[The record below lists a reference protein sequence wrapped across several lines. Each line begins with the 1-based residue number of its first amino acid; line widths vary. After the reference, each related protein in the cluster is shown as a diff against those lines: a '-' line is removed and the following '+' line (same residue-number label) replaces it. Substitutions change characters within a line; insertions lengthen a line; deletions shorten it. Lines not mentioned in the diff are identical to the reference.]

1 MFKIEVECGMTRPVD
16 DGFYMPAEWVPHRRC
31 WMAWP
36 WRSDRLGDEVA
47 AVRDEFIELARAI
60 AEFEP
65 VSVVAVPDELAEAS
79 LRLGAGVGCLPM
91 NQDGSRLRDFGPTF
105 LVDRRGGLAGA
116 DWGFNAWGG
125 KYPDYAKDAEVAQQI
140 LEHVGAER
148 YEAPLV
154 LEGGSVQADGE
165 GTLLT
170 SEQCLLNPS
179 RNPDLTKP
187 QIEDLLG
194 AYLGVRQIIWLG
206 QGLLGDE
213 GDGHVGILA
222 CFIAPGRVLALTSN
236 DPEDD
241 NYSALQDNL
250 ERLSRAKDAQGR
262 PLEILTVEQPKA
274 SFGDDGVRLP
284 LSYVDFYLANGGL
297 VMPSFEDSNDQGA
310 FDLVSRIFPDRTVR
324 QVLTIDLLRAGG
336 IHALTQ
342 PEPDPNPDP
351 GGD

>member
-140 LEHVGAER
+140 LEHVGAGR

-336 IHALTQ
+336 FHALTQ
-342 PEPDPNPDP
+342 PEPDPEPDP

>member
-1 MFKIEVECGMTRPVD
+1 MTRPVD

-36 WRSDRLGDEVA
+36 WRSDRLGDEVG
-47 AVRDEFIELARAI
+47 AVRDEFVKLAQAI

-65 VSVVAVPDELAEAS
+65 VTVVVVPDELAEAS
-79 LRLGAGVGCLPM
+79 LRFGSGVGCLPM

-105 LVDRRGGLAGA
+105 LVDGRGGLAGA

-140 LEHVGAER
+140 LEHVGAGR

-170 SEQCLLNPS
+170 SEQCLLHPS
-179 RNPDLTKP
+179 RNPHLTKP
-187 QIEDLLG
+187 EIEDLLG

-222 CFIAPGRVLALTSN
+222 CFIAPGRALALTSS

-250 ERLSRAKDAQGR
+250 ERLSRAKDAKGR
-262 PLEILTVEQPKA
+262 SLEIITVEQPKA
-274 SFGDDGVRLP
+274 RFGDDGVRLP
-284 LSYVDFYLANGGL
+284 LSYVDLYMANGGL

-310 FDLVSRIFPDRTVR
+310 FDLINRIFPDRTIR
-324 QVLTIDLLRAGG
+324 QVLTIDLLRASG

-342 PEPDPNPDP
+342 PEPDPDPD
-351 GGD
+351 GD